1 MAKKIKT
8 TIKLNLPA
16 GAANPAPPVG
26 PALGSHGLNIM
37 EFCKAYNE
45 RTADQ
50 RGSIIP
56 ALITVYDDRT
66 FTFVT
71 KTPPVANLLIKA
83 LRIDKGSATPNK
95 QKVGSVTSDQV
106 KAIAETKME
115 DLNTTSVESAMKIVA
130 GTARSMGIEVLS

>member
-16 GAANPAPPVG
+16 GAANPAPPGG

-37 EFCKAYNE
+37 EFFKAYNE

-50 RGSIIP
+50 RGNIIP
-56 ALITVYDDRT
+56 ALITVYEDRT

-71 KTPPVANLLIKA
+71 KTPPVSNLLVKAIKA
-83 LRIDKGSATPNK
+83 DKGSAVPNK
-95 QKVGSVTSDQV
+95 TKVG
-106 KAIAETKME
+106 
-115 DLNTTSVESAMKIVA
+115 
-130 GTARSMGIEVLS
+130 

>member
-50 RGSIIP
+50 RGNIIP

-71 KTPPVANLLIKA
+71 KTPPVANMLIKA
-83 LRIDKGSATPNK
+83 LKVDKGSAVPNK
-95 QKVGSVTSDQV
+95 TKIGSVTSDQV
-106 KAIAETKME
+106 RTIAEAKLE
-115 DLNTTSVESAMKIVA
+115 DLNTVSIESAMKIIA
-130 GTARSMGIEVLS
+130 GTARSMGIDVK